1 MVYHIVASITTIITV
16 LKFHWKHTHA
26 QWRRQMWVL
35 GHMPHR
41 LPTVIFQVT
50 SEPHKLRHATL
61 CGFASVNKM
70 VYSILHILG
79 HQLCSYCMAELLGN
93 IFVAPLNYFLLVS
106 SPTTR
111 NPGNT
116 SEYTTNVMQRYVY
129 CRWDSVIDWQYTKLP
144 KPVYREQNLILIF
157 IVTKSV
163 F

>member
-1 MVYHIVASITTIITV
+1 
-16 LKFHWKHTHA
+16 
-26 QWRRQMWVL
+26 
-35 GHMPHR
+35 
-41 LPTVIFQVT
+41 
-50 SEPHKLRHATL
+50 
-61 CGFASVNKM
+61 
-70 VYSILHILG
+70 
-79 HQLCSYCMAELLGN
+79 MAELLGN